1 MKTALTVAVAL
12 SGLQVLIG
20 VTGFRRSV
28 AATWWLVDRLPPPR
42 RADPEDLVLA
52 GARARGI
59 AMIADKLPSRP
70 RCLPR
75 ALLLSALLRR
85 RRMGADLCLGA
96 RTDGAFDAHAWVE
109 LGGRPVNEAADLHA
123 TYSCLW
129 RGSVLGA

>member
-1 MKTALTVAVAL
+1 MMNALPVAVAL

-20 VTGFRRSV
+20 VIGFRSSV
-28 AATWWLVDRLPPPR
+28 AAIWWLAERLPPPR
-42 RADPEDLVLA
+42 HANREGLA
-52 GARARGI
+52 LAEARARGI
-59 AMIADKLPSRP
+59 AVIAHRLPSRP

-85 RRMGADLCLGA
+85 RRMSAALCLGA
-96 RTDGAFDAHAWVE
+96 RADGAFDAHAWVE
-109 LGGRPVNEAADLHA
+109 IDGRPVNEAADLQA